1 MGSGHSTANGSSSNT
16 TPNPPAN
23 AQTIVAINSLT
34 SAQLTTAQF
43 NLIIEAMN
51 QSLPAF
57 CTVWGFPQIT
67 VAAGNSYVSGCF
79 GYINLIQGNNQDLGY
94 HTLDENNVPMAV
106 INYSAHVYDNQML
119 GYQWDFTGTNPTNA
133 TSQHSFL
140 STTFGHEIFEMIG
153 DPTLQALG
161 PNGEKIAFK
170 GSDGTTDPICR
181 EVCDPVCDVE
191 IVVPLS
197 GSTTQVYMSNYVYPN
212 WFEPNSSAP
221 YDVLSVLTAPL
232 TLYDSNCYVTETNG
246 QTESSRLHS
255 KEESKEEVKEE
266 VKEEIKEEP
275 STSPIATP
283 PTTESTILSSAT
295 TSQPKPFNNDRYL
308 LGASMNPQNSTGSHF
323 ASRLSAGAKEAR
335 ARERSNIKPRTIITA
350 RLPRSTSSS
359 IAQYNQNSVRPLGYS
374 APISPIKDD
383 DHEDEPINIPGRSPQ
398 PTTRSIISTVNESK
412 SADLFDEEVKSAHVI
427 QGENDIQ
434 SPSPGVDP
442 SSLSSSPVS
451 QPGSV
456 VLLDPT
462 SQVRSESVPILN
474 AQIDPSLT
482 SILTSSPTSSPT
494 TSPDGASSWVDLGK
508 DLSPPQ
514 PI

>member
-1 MGSGHSTANGSSSNT
+1 VITKEMGSGHSTANGSSSNT

-23 AQTIVAINSLT
+23 AKTIVAINSLT
-34 SAQLTTAQF
+34 STQLTTAQF

-67 VAAGNSYVSGCF
+67 VAAGNSYVAGCF
-79 GYINLIQGNNQDLGY
+79 GYINLIVGNNQDLGY
-94 HTLDENNVPMAV
+94 HTLDDNNVPMAV

-119 GYQWDFTGTNPTNA
+119 GYQWDFTGIDPTNA

-153 DPTLQALG
+153 DPTLRALG

-170 GSDGTTDPICR
+170 GSDGVSDPICR

-197 GSTTQVYMSNYVYPN
+197 GSTTQIYMSNYVYPN
-212 WFEPNSSAP
+212 WFEPNSSSP
-221 YDVLSVLTAPL
+221 YDALGVLTAPL

-246 QTESSRLHS
+246 QTESSRLLS

-266 VKEEIKEEP
+266 IKEDP
-275 STSPIATP
+275 TTSPRTS
-283 PTTESTILSSAT
+283 PTAASALLLPVT
-295 TSQPKPFNNDRYL
+295 ASQPKPFNNDRYL

-335 ARERSNIKPRTIITA
+335 ARERSSIKPRTIITA

-359 IAQYNQNSVRPLGYS
+359 IAQYNQNSIRPVGYS
-374 APISPIKDD
+374 APISPIK
-383 DHEDEPINIPGRSPQ
+383 EDEPVSIPGVSPQ
-398 PTTRSIISTVNESK
+398 PTNQSIISTVSESK
-412 SADLFDEEVKSAHVI
+412 SAEWFDDESKSAHVI
-427 QGENDIQ
+427 DDENSLQ
-434 SPSPGVDP
+434 SPIPGVD
-442 SSLSSSPVS
+442 SAGISSSPIS

-456 VLLDPT
+456 VLLDPS
-462 SQVRSESVPILN
+462 SQVRSESVPVLN
-474 AQIDPSLT
+474 AQLSLSLT
-482 SILTSSPTSSPT
+482 SEPTSSPTSSPD
-494 TSPDGASSWVDLGK
+494 SASSWVDLGK

-514 PI
+514 QN